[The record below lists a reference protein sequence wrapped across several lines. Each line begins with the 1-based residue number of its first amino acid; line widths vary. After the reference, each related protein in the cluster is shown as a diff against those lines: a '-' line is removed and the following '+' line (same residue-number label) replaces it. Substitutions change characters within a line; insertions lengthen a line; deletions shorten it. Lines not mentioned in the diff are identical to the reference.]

1 MPKASSHPTLAN
13 LANVLGALATLVS
26 DEGTSSLAARSLV
39 ESDQVAILLVSKYP
53 GCSIEQ
59 LRAPLQLS
67 HSGCVR
73 LVDRLVEQGLVER
86 ERSDDGRAVSLRL
99 TRQGRTAAAG
109 GRERREESLTHLVS
123 VLDADERDALFAI
136 ANKLLRAGAPTE
148 RVIGRT
154 CRACDYKACTRCPF
168 HGFVEP
174 PSPRFE

>member
-1 MPKASSHPTLAN
+1 MRKAFTRPTLAN
-13 LANVLGALATLVS
+13 LANVLGALATLLS
-26 DEGTSSLAARSLV
+26 DEGTASLAATSLV
-39 ESDQVAILLVSKYP
+39 ESAQVALFVISKYP

-59 LRAPLQLS
+59 LRAPLLLS

-73 LVDRLVEQGLVER
+73 LVDRLVEHGLVER
-86 ERSDDGRAVSLRL
+86 ERGEDGRAVSLRL
-99 TRQGRTAAAG
+99 TRQGRTVVVE
-109 GRERREESLTHLVS
+109 GRERREELLTRLLG

-148 RVIGRT
+148 RAIGRT

-174 PSPRFE
+174 PVA